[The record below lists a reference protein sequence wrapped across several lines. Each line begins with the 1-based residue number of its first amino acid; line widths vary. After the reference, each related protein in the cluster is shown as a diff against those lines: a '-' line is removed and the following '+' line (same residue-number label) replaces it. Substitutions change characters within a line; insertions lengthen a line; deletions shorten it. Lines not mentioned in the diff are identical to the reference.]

1 MMEGAARPDTSIKRK
16 RLEISRPK
24 TRCAAVGA
32 HGAASRPFD
41 DALPP
46 EKTGTFSGELRW

>member
-1 MMEGAARPDTSIKRK
+1 MMDGAARPDTSIKRK
-16 RLEISRPK
+16 RPEISRPK

-46 EKTGTFSGELRW
+46 EKTGTFSGDLRW